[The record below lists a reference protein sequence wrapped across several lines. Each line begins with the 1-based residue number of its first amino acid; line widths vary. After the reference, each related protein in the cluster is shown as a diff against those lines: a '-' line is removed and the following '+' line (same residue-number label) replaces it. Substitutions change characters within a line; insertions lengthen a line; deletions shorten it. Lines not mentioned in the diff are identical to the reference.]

1 MNNKLEVS
9 LSPLQSLDLSR
20 RRFLKSVAVG
30 GVGGL
35 MASQLPVRRAAAA
48 TDLTILCWQGYEEP
62 LKLGSFLA
70 DNGAVLQSTILAN
83 NDEIITK
90 LSAGQQIDIVTPYMG
105 YVPAMREAGLIQPI
119 DQSKV
124 PNLMQVMPLFKD
136 DANLNYDG
144 KLWSTPFTWGGA
156 PMVYDPKKFPTPPD
170 SWKIVLEPEYRGKF
184 VMMDDPIGQ
193 MIIASILLKGP
204 ENPTMATPAELKEIV
219 DWLIKLKK
227 EHARMLAPTFGEA
240 ADAVVRGDVLFTY
253 GGAEAM
259 KAWVSSKGIVD
270 FMYPKEGSYGFID
283 NYCIPANAPNPDLAH
298 AACNQV
304 LSATAQAHLGNNLLQ
319 GVVTSEG
326 VAGLEPQPKSI
337 YPYDDMKK
345 FSDHCKFYPMT
356 PFESDG
362 THATWPEWL
371 AGWQQVLAA

>member
-1 MNNKLEVS
+1 MTRRPPYPT
-9 LSPLQSLDLSR
+9 LSPLQMLDLSR
-20 RRFLKSVAVG
+20 RSFLRHTALGGAAAV
-30 GVGGL
+30 L
-35 MASQLPVRRAAAA
+35 ASQLPIRSAAAA

-70 DNGAVLQSTILAN
+70 DHGAVLQPTILAN

-119 DQSKV
+119 DQSEV
-124 PNLMQVMPLFKD
+124 PNLKSVMPLFKD
-136 DANLNYDG
+136 DANLNHDG
-144 KLWSTPFTWGGA
+144 KLWATPFTWGGA
-156 PMVYDPKKFPTPPD
+156 PMIYDPKKFQTPPD
-170 SWKIVLEPEYRGKF
+170 SWKIVVE
-184 VMMDDPIGQ
+184 
-193 MIIASILLKGP
+193 P
-204 ENPTMATPAELKEIV
+204 ENPTLVTPAELKEIV
-219 DWLIKLKK
+219 DWLIMLKT

-240 ADAVVRGDVLFTY
+240 ADAVVRGDAWFTY

-259 KAWVSSKGIVD
+259 KAWVAAKGVVE
-270 FMYPKEGSYGFID
+270 FVYPKEGSYGFID
-283 NYCIPANAPNPDLAH
+283 NYCIPANAPNVDLAL

-304 LSATAQAHLGNNLLQ
+304 LSPAAQSHLGNALLQ
-319 GVVTSEG
+319 AVVTPEG
-326 VAGLEPQPKSI
+326 VAGLEPTAKSI
-337 YPYDDMKK
+337 YPYDDLSK